1 MSSSGHKCVCH
12 RLPHAATIGLAALC
26 PRFAAILPASWV
38 FLALALVLAL
48 TLPAQDDLSQKSQ
61 AIEDLLKSGKF
72 EKAEPLV
79 RECLRQLPH
88 EIYFL
93 GQLEMS
99 LNGQGKRREA
109 DEVAAHI
116 RQIWKSEYKERWIAK
131 GAPVAES
138 AWARIMTASRD
149 YYVIGTEYFMPH
161 LVEGDPKNKI
171 TSLWADYKVIA
182 LPKRA
187 DGGSRIFMLNK
198 AASEKNY
205 FLEEFTDKSIVMVA
219 VYGKEKPDIRD
230 LAKRVADYLD
240 GGQAKGAE

>member
-1 MSSSGHKCVCH
+1 MPRPRS
-12 RLPHAATIGLAALC
+12 ATVLL
-26 PRFAAILPASWV
+26 ASWV
-38 FLALALVLAL
+38 SLAL
-48 TLPAQDDLSQKSQ
+48 TLLLALTLSAQDDLSQKSQ
-61 AIEDLLKSGKF
+61 AIWDLLKSEKF
-72 EKAEPLV
+72 EQAEPLV
-79 RECLRQLPH
+79 RECLQQLPH
-88 EIYFL
+88 EIHFL
-93 GQLEMS
+93 GQLEIS
-99 LNGQGKRREA
+99 LNGQGKRGEA
-109 DEVAAHI
+109 DEVAASV
-116 RQIWKSEYKERWIAK
+116 RQIWKSEYKESWIAK
-131 GAPVAES
+131 GSPVAES

-230 LAKRVADYLD
+230 LAKKVADYLD
-240 GGQAKGAE
+240 SGQAKEQSK